1 MKADPI
7 LQEVWDIK
15 DRLAAEAGY
24 DIRRFFE
31 QLREWSEAHPHA
43 GPVVRNAEE
52 IQRYYEEQK
61 AQSLVLR
68 EEPPEYGE
76 KKKN

>member
-24 DIRRFFE
+24 EMRRFVE
-31 QLREWSEAHPHA
+31 QLREWEATHAHLFPKVKTGEAPHRS
-43 GPVVRNAEE
+43 PDE
-52 IQRYYEEQK
+52 
-61 AQSLVLR
+61 SLMLR
-68 EEPPEYGE
+68 EEPPKRGDE
-76 KKKN
+76 